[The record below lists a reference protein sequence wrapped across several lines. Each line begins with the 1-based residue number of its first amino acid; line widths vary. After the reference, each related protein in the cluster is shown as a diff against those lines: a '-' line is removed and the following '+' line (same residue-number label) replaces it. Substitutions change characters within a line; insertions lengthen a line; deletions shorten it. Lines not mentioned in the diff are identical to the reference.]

1 MYLPR
6 AGSVQSHRGKVG
18 TGGWDETRT
27 QKNKHEVGKLL
38 GNFYTIAPAVDN
50 GENDPEKLQ
59 VLLSPIVA
67 MVLAKKSLSSMF
79 TEGLPFMIRT

>member
-1 MYLPR
+1 M
-6 AGSVQSHRGKVG
+6 
-18 TGGWDETRT
+18 
-27 QKNKHEVGKLL
+27 L

-79 TEGLPFMIRT
+79 TEGLPLHDPHVPVIEDKIDKNIVPKMNTLSEKMPRCRRRKSTRA